1 MQSTPKHSLAGKARR
16 VRDITR
22 SHRLHSQQLIEEYL
36 DWETGEEEP
45 ERHIPIKRNGQFLP
59 SAEYM
64 QSSSPDDSGAG
75 QFEFVHTPS
84 GAIVDTAAIASQHVT
99 VASSRAPMAEVKP
112 ALVARKPATTA
123 KPATVTKTAPSFTTI
138 PIAAKPEV
146 IRPVR
151 LGTSYWPVAEPSP
164 TLSTRGLLV
173 GCAIGTVGAGVLLAL
188 TSLLLG

>member
-45 ERHIPIKRNGQFLP
+45 ERFIPIKRGGQLLP
-59 SAEYM
+59 SAEFV

-84 GAIVDTAAIASQHVT
+84 GAIVDTAAVASQP
-99 VASSRAPMAEVKP
+99 APVAEVKRAVVP
-112 ALVARKPATTA
+112 RKPAA
-123 KPATVTKTAPSFTTI
+123 NVATI
-138 PIAAKPEV
+138 PIAEKPEV
-146 IRPVR
+146 IRPAR
-151 LGTSYWPVAEPSP
+151 LRTSALPFAKPAP

-173 GCAIGTVGAGVLLAL
+173 GCAIGTVGAGMLLTIA
-188 TSLLLG
+188 SLLFG